1 MLDLLCTFTRKQH
14 VLCAIRKLICVG
26 ECMCVYE
33 CIHRGVRVSVEPGGI
48 MNGDIV
54 SFVVYVHV
62 IFASGK

>member
-33 CIHRGVRVSVEPGGI
+33 CIHLGVRVSVEPGGI
-48 MNGDIV
+48 ENGDIDAGV
-54 SFVVYVHV
+54 VHV
-62 IFASGK
+62 HVTCASGK